1 MREEFGERVTSM
13 FDLMVDCLAP
23 YGLIN
28 IDRMVLTPRG
38 QRVADN
44 WQQVMN
50 QILAP

>member
-1 MREEFGERVTSM
+1 MDQEFGKKVTSM
-13 FDLMVDCLAP
+13 FDAMVDRLAP

-28 IDRMVLTPRG
+28 VDRMMLTPRG

-44 WQQVMN
+44 WQQIMN